1 MTDISSAPS
10 GHAVTQYASTSD
22 KLAARLAIHNYN
34 TYHESWF
41 PWALARIPKEG
52 DILEVGAGT
61 GALWESAAADDASS
75 AFSEITSLTLTDFS
89 PAMCETI
96 RAASP
101 RLSQR
106 LGPAAASN
114 LKVVQCDATA
124 LPFPD
129 ASFDTVV
136 ANHMLYHVDDPS
148 LALREF
154 ARVLKP
160 GGALVVALNGLDH
173 LDELLSIGDKV
184 GRPSTIR
191 NQARITA
198 ETAVERIIG
207 LGGLFRDDSI
217 VTERFPGAFK
227 VPNAKPVLDYLDS
240 LGEEGLG
247 EEETKIAR
255 AIVEERIQ
263 REGGFEI
270 TKNMVLFRAT
280 RA

>member
-1 MTDISSAPS
+1 MTDTSVPS

-22 KLAARLAIHNYN
+22 KLAARLAIHKYN
-34 TYHESWF
+34 TYHEPWF
-41 PWALARIPKEG
+41 PWALARIPKKG

-61 GALWESAAADDASS
+61 GALWESAADDASS
-75 AFSEITSLTLTDFS
+75 ALSELASLTLTDFS

-96 RAASP
+96 RSSP
-101 RLSQR
+101 ALSQR
-106 LGPAAASN
+106 FPASN

-129 ASFDTVV
+129 ESFDAVV

-160 GGALVVALNGLDH
+160 SGTLIVALNGLDH

-198 ETAVERIIG
+198 ETAVESIIG
-207 LGGLFRDDSI
+207 LGGLFKGDSI
-217 VTERFPGAFK
+217 VSERFPGAFK
-227 VPNAKPVLDYLDS
+227 VPDAKPVLDYLDS

-247 EEETKIAR
+247 KEETKIAR
-255 AIVEERIQ
+255 AIVEEKIE
-263 REGGFEI
+263 REGVFEI